1 MPRFIGVYNLGD
13 MLDGTL
19 LVYSNIVM
27 GVTSSGTVSLD
38 FCNRLTGSG
47 ENSSQILKASIKD
60 MLNAIQNSIP

>member
-1 MPRFIGVYNLGD
+1 MPRFIGVYTLCD

-27 GVTSSGTVSLD
+27 GVTSAGTVSLD

-47 ENSSQILKASIKD
+47 ENSSQIVKASNKD
-60 MLNAIQNSIP
+60 MVNAIQNSIP